1 MSSILDRCAEIE
13 AEEARKRAVTSK
25 PSDEHNP
32 ISSKGNQVETETKG
46 GE

>member
-13 AEEARKRAVTSK
+13 AEARKRMVTSK
-25 PSDEHNP
+25 PSDEYNP
-32 ISSKGNQVETETKG
+32 VSSKGNQVETETKG

>member
-13 AEEARKRAVTSK
+13 AEEARKRVVVSK
-25 PSDEHNP
+25 PSDEYTL
-32 ISSKGNQVETETKG
+32 SSKGNQVETETKG